1 MERKIIHCVSELKF
15 LENDNLIYEQKL
27 TLKWI
32 LTWGFG
38 VLFFRKRKSDV
49 IDIKKIIKIKINES
63 FWTGNLII
71 IETRST
77 MYLLEAASKE
87 HLKSM
92 REVLNN
98 SQLKDKL
105 ERKK

>member
-1 MERKIIHCVSELKF
+1 MKRKIIHCVSELKF

-32 LTWGFG
+32 LIWGIG

-49 IDIKKIIKIKINES
+49 INIKRIVSIKIKES
-63 FWTGNLII
+63 FWTGNII
-71 IETRST
+71 TIETSQNT
-77 MYLLEAASKE
+77 YFLEAVSKE
-87 HLKSM
+87 HLRSM
-92 REVLNN
+92 EEFLNN
-98 SQLKDKL
+98 SQLKNKL